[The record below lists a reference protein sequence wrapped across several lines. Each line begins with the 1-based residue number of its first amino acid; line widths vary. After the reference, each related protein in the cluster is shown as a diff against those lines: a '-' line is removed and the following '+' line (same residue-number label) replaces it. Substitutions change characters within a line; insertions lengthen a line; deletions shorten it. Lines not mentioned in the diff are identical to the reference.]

1 MSKVSK
7 EDIVDY
13 FKSLCEQKHK
23 KLSRDEYRKENPFY
37 SSSLIENIWGNWT
50 KFVNEISFNI
60 LRTNKTI
67 TFDKNVK
74 RVVVSYI
81 ADGAILN
88 EDFYL
93 TLKNYCSQTNSE
105 LAILWGKSIKRN
117 TPLEESTYKMLQN
130 NLATE
135 FKFDLDDKCLVR
147 DYLVSPTLKNPLLNV
162 DKLTTSYKTVIIGS
176 PKQYLNILPY
186 KQYDTFR
193 VAYTTGTIGMPDYR
207 DTIPGSVDAKYH
219 TFGAILLEYQDELKR
234 YIPRNLIF
242 ENNELHDLDKLYT
255 KNSVKTIK
263 EIPGCVLGDLHLPDE
278 DEEALD
284 KTSSLLNRLNPK
296 VAMIHDVASWSSIS
310 HHDLYKYLTKIQ
322 NENKYTIS
330 LEAELKA
337 VNEKLTK
344 FTSKHK
350 NTEFKVVSSN
360 HDSFVEK
367 WLNTGEFIR
376 DTKNAKIGAK
386 LFAKYLE
393 NGNILDEYLP
403 KNVQLLPKNS
413 SFRICG
419 FELAEHGDAGISG
432 AKGNPRLFDKGFEK
446 IISGHTHSPQIFGS
460 SVIVGTLSKLKL
472 CYNQQGLTTW
482 AHCNAI
488 IHENGTFQLIFM

>member
-50 KFVNEISFNI
+50 KFVNEISFNV

-81 ADGAILN
+81 ADGAVLN

-135 FKFDLDDKCLVR
+135 FKFELDDKCLVR

-162 DKLTTSYKTVIIGS
+162 DKLTTNYKTVVIGS

-219 TFGAILLEYQDELKR
+219 TFGFYW
-234 YIPRNLIF
+234 N
-242 ENNELHDLDKLYT
+242 
-255 KNSVKTIK
+255 IK
-263 EIPGCVLGDLHLPDE
+263 M
-278 DEEALD
+278 
-284 KTSSLLNRLNPK
+284 N
-296 VAMIHDVASWSSIS
+296 
-310 HHDLYKYLTKIQ
+310 
-322 NENKYTIS
+322 
-330 LEAELKA
+330 
-337 VNEKLTK
+337 
-344 FTSKHK
+344 
-350 NTEFKVVSSN
+350 
-360 HDSFVEK
+360 
-367 WLNTGEFIR
+367 
-376 DTKNAKIGAK
+376 
-386 LFAKYLE
+386 
-393 NGNILDEYLP
+393 
-403 KNVQLLPKNS
+403 
-413 SFRICG
+413 
-419 FELAEHGDAGISG
+419 
-432 AKGNPRLFDKGFEK
+432 
-446 IISGHTHSPQIFGS
+446 
-460 SVIVGTLSKLKL
+460 
-472 CYNQQGLTTW
+472 
-482 AHCNAI
+482 
-488 IHENGTFQLIFM
+488 